1 MYLKRI
7 AVCTVLVLFFLLFLC
22 SCDSSGTPGNAGAI
36 TPTLQSGTV
45 VDSTAGVGPIT
56 VLTETPV
63 PGGETSKQPVTLHD
77 RTLTVEK
84 VSTKAG
90 TDATSTSVSITIS
103 IVNTGKTPIMNEAGF
118 YELEGAEGDSFG
130 SQSSVTPNFYGAIA
144 PLDAESPVG

>member
-1 MYLKRI
+1 M
-7 AVCTVLVLFFLLFLC
+7 
-22 SCDSSGTPGNAGAI
+22 
-36 TPTLQSGTV
+36 
-45 VDSTAGVGPIT
+45 DSTAGVGPIT

-103 IVNTGKTPIMNEAGF
+103 IANTGKTPIMNEAGF

-144 PLDAESPVG
+144 PLGAESPVG